1 MNQNLKQQVENAK
14 EMGFR
19 SDIIERA
26 QQMYSKGD
34 NLIDLCLEIQ
44 SNQNQNQNLIQNM
57 GPSPQLSHKRTDSYM
72 DHIDYDQD
80 FNLTDRIRKKNHP
93 VGLMNVGNTCYFN
106 SLIQSYFN
114 NSEFC
119 KYILKYRYPS
129 RLDFNKLTKYLGEQ
143 KSKRVIASINLV
155 VHLQRLFSFMVL
167 SDKKFFNPTN
177 LLKNIVN
184 DFGERLKIGDQ
195 QDIGEFNLTFLSRV
209 EEGLIYSENNVTKL
223 EDKWLAESSS
233 QNSQASCDTQSNQEE
248 FEEDKRIKSLFFGK
262 RTQVS
267 IFYQDEQEIKHQESQ
282 QFSSIYLQTECKDL
296 ISAWE
301 EQRNYTVDDFKNDK
315 NEKVIASMQFWISK
329 IPEVLLFQIQRMQYD
344 QKTKEVVKIHTEFSF
359 DKEIYV
365 DRFLEVNKDMYFQ
378 IQNKQ
383 QSLKKQKD
391 DLIQQLEYYQNY
403 SQSQLGI
410 LQILELTQKFYQD
423 PIQKDLQIAADAQ
436 EKIVSILD
444 QSKIKCLEKIQSLES
459 QLKKIKDEE
468 DLLFQSMKN
477 QKYILQSI
485 LIHKGSSAE
494 FGHYF
499 SYIYDLNQ
507 QKWFKYDDINC
518 IEVEESEVLRNAK
531 GFADQSAYGLIYIN
545 EDLAK
550 KNRETIYKQDSTN
563 LVQYLP
569 QNLKEELIKENKQ
582 FQTDLEEYHLA
593 QQASLIIREY
603 DKRFTFIEQYI
614 RKFNKMS
621 IDKKFPCL
629 INFGGFLYYQ
639 GLLNYFQ
646 LHLLDTSLK
655 AQISPSYGLHD
666 LLNDQKL
673 LLKLKEQIRNL
684 YQNRGFNLNY
694 SNKEIQF
701 IEMKF
706 AEYIQNV
713 KCCIISCIIMESA
726 LNQDWEN
733 SLIAIYKLIK
743 INNPEQAY
751 FRSFGDFNLSLIL
764 LKLSCLIFDF
774 CGQDTPQNIFK
785 IVTIIVAFSKNLPK
799 NYELVLKQIKQNLND
814 FTKNAEQIFDKT
826 TLKSYNEHLKA
837 VTDQSK
843 NDQYASIVQKPY
855 ELIERKIEEIQKD
868 MDNMYNWSIGLSE
881 DKYLNRLLELQ
892 KQFDQSSKKFASFF
906 NLIFQKQST
915 FGLKERVNTLHSD
928 IFKK

>member
-1 MNQNLKQQVENAK
+1 MNQNLKQQIENAI
-14 EMGFR
+14 EMGFKA
-19 SDIIERA
+19 DIIERA
-26 QQMYSKGD
+26 QKMYSKGD

-44 SNQNQNQNLIQNM
+44 SNDNSKSNIIQNM
-57 GPSPQLSHKRTDSYM
+57 GPSPQLSNKKTDSLM

-80 FNLTDRIRKKNHP
+80 FNLTDRIRKKNQP

-129 RLDFNKLTKYLGEQ
+129 RLNFSKLTKYLGEQ
-143 KSKRVIASINLV
+143 KSKRINASINLV

-209 EEGLIYSENNVTKL
+209 EEGLIYSDNNITKL
-223 EDKWLAESSS
+223 EDKWLADSSH
-233 QNSQASCDTQSNQEE
+233 QNSQASTDTQSSQEE
-248 FEEDKRIKSLFFGK
+248 NEEDKRIKSLFFGK

-267 IFYQDEQEIKHQESQ
+267 IFYQDEQEVKHQESQ

-301 EQRNYTVDDFKNDK
+301 EQRTYTVDDFKNDK
-315 NEKVIASMQFWISK
+315 NEKVVATMQFWISK

-344 QKTKEVVKIHTEFSF
+344 QKTQEVVKIHSEFSF

-391 DLIQQLEYYQNY
+391 ELIQQLDYYQNF

-410 LQILELTQKFYQD
+410 QQILELAQKFYQD
-423 PIQKDLQIAADAQ
+423 PIQQDLQIANESQ
-436 EKIVSILD
+436 EKIVSILE
-444 QSKIKCLEKIQSLES
+444 QSKIKCQEKIQSLES

-518 IEVEESEVLRNAK
+518 MEVEEFEVLRNAK
-531 GFADQSAYGLIYIN
+531 GFGDQSAYGLIYIN
-545 EDLAK
+545 EDLAQ

-582 FQTDLEEYHLA
+582 FQTDLDEYHLS
-593 QQASLIIREY
+593 QQANLIIREY

-614 RKFNKMS
+614 RKLNRMA

-629 INFGGFLYYQ
+629 LNFGGYLYYQ
-639 GLLNYFQ
+639 SLLNYFQ

-655 AQISPSYGLHD
+655 VQISPSYGLYD

-694 SNKEIQF
+694 SKKEVQF

-713 KCCIISCIIMESA
+713 KCCTISCISLESA
-726 LNQDWEN
+726 LNQDWES

-743 INNPEQAY
+743 INNPEQPY
-751 FRSFGDFNLSLIL
+751 FKSFGDFNLIIIL

-785 IVTIIVAFSKNLPK
+785 IVTIIVGFSKILPK
-799 NYELVLKQIKQNLND
+799 GYELVLKQIKQNLTD
-814 FTKNAEQIFDKT
+814 FTKNAEQLFDKT
-826 TLKSYNEHLKA
+826 TLKSFNEYVKA

-843 NDQYASIVQKPY
+843 NDQYASIVQKPH
-855 ELIERKIEEIQKD
+855 ELIERKIEEIQKN
-868 MDNMYNWSIGLSE
+868 MDNEYNWSVGLSE

-892 KQFDQSSKKFASFF
+892 KQYEQSSKKFSAFY
-906 NLIFQKQST
+906 NLIVQKQST
-915 FGLKERVNTLHSD
+915 FGLKERVNNLHSD